1 MEENLKENQK
11 KEIESAYKT
20 AIAARNFHLDHFNKW
35 MTYYYVA
42 VAAIFV
48 AFYNLKNSDNSNI
61 VYGLLS
67 LGFLVSALW
76 HLSCK
81 GYYFWTKN
89 WLDIVLKFEKQL
101 SEEQAIYSLFSKRVK
116 NENDKLYFPTQSAN
130 VSTSK
135 VTLLLSFIASWTWAF
150 LIFDKFDCIN
160 IHTVCNIL
168 FSLLTN
174 IGLIYGLGLLLKSD
188 ISRHKLFD
196 NQ

>member
-1 MEENLKENQK
+1 MVDKNDK
-11 KEIESAYKT
+11 IMDAYKL
-20 AIAARNFHLDHFNKW
+20 AISARNFHLDHFNKW

-48 AFYNLKNSDNSNI
+48 AFYNLKDTCNSNI
-61 VYGLLS
+61 VYGLLI
-67 LGFLVSALW
+67 LGFLVSVLW

-89 WLDIVLKFEKQL
+89 WLDVVLKFEKQL

-116 NENDKLYFPTQSAN
+116 NENDKLYLPTQSAN

-160 IHTVCNIL
+160 IHTIWKIL
-168 FSLLTN
+168 FSLLTT
-174 IGLIYGLGLLLKSD
+174 IGLIWGLGILLKSD
-188 ISRHKLFD
+188 ISKHKLFD

>member
-1 MEENLKENQK
+1 MVDKNDK
-11 KEIESAYKT
+11 IMDAYKL
-20 AIAARNFHLDHFNKW
+20 AISARNFHLDHFNKW

-48 AFYNLKNSDNSNI
+48 AFYNLKDTYNSNI
-61 VYGLLS
+61 VYGLLM
-67 LGFLVSALW
+67 LGFLVSVLW

-89 WLDIVLKFEKQL
+89 WLDVVLKFERQL

-116 NENDKLYFPTQSAN
+116 NENDKLYLPTQSAN

-135 VTLLLSFIASWTWAF
+135 VTLLLSFITSWTWAF

-160 IHTVCNIL
+160 IHTIWKIL
-168 FSLLTN
+168 FSLLAT
-174 IGLIYGLGLLLKSD
+174 IGLIWGLGILLKSD
-188 ISRHKLFD
+188 ISKHKLFY

>member
-1 MEENLKENQK
+1 MAEN

-48 AFYNLKNSDNSNI
+48 AFYNLKDSGNSNLI
-61 VYGLLS
+61 YGLLS
-67 LGFLVSALW
+67 LGFLVSVLW

-89 WLDIVLKFEKQL
+89 WLSVVLKFENQL
-101 SEEQAIYSLFSKRVK
+101 SEEQAVYSLFSSKVK
-116 NENDKLYFPTQSAN
+116 NQNDKLYFPTESAN
-130 VSTSK
+130 ISTSK

-150 LIFDKFDCIN
+150 LIFDKLDIINFHILCI
-160 IHTVCNIL
+160 IL
-168 FSLLTN
+168 LSLLTN
-174 IGLIYGLGLLLKSD
+174 LGLIFLLGLTLKSD
-188 ISRHKLFD
+188 ISNHKLF
-196 NQ
+196 

>member
-1 MEENLKENQK
+1 MDLTKE
-11 KEIESAYKT
+11 EIETAYKN
-20 AIAARNFHLDHFNKW
+20 AISARNFHLDHFNKW

-48 AFYNLKNSDNSNI
+48 AFYNLKKSDNSSL

-67 LGFLVSALW
+67 FGFLVSALW

-101 SEEQAIYSLFSKRVK
+101 SDEQSIYSIFSKRVK
-116 NENDKLYFPTQSAN
+116 NENNKLYLPTQSAN

-135 VTLLLSFIASWTWAF
+135 VTLLLSFVASWTWAF
-150 LIFDKFDCIN
+150 LIFDKLDCISIN
-160 IHTVCNIL
+160 IIFKIL

-174 IGLIYGLGLLLKSD
+174 LGLIWGLGLLLKSD
-188 ISRHKLFD
+188 ISKHKLFD